1 VTHSDG
7 MLGGEPLHRSCR
19 IFLSYARESPEHVE
33 RVRQLYELLRDCG
46 VDAHADFVAAEAR
59 QDWERWTQQEMSAA
73 DRVLV
78 IVSPEYKRRFE
89 GTAAT
94 GIGRGVRC
102 EARFIRAHIYKDE
115 ESGLQKFLPVL
126 FPGATVADI
135 PDTLQ
140 PTIATHYVVSD
151 FTPEGIRPL
160 LRLLTG
166 QPARRE
172 PPLQPVFVLPLEH
185 DAPVAA
191 LRLCTG
197 TGGPSADDLA
207 WQLANSACTR
217 AEVGV
222 LDLGLE
228 AALGGA
234 AAVVP
239 LVSGRDLL
247 GRWIRAL
254 HQEVKAVNGNSRMP
268 RVQARLG
275 LHGQAS
281 KTDEVTDSNVA
292 AAFANC
298 ETAHAMLGIRAAAL
312 VIVASD
318 EFHDLVVDRIVRFPA
333 ASAYRPF
340 SGRRCWLAVAGHSV
354 LSRAAAVNAV
364 VCGINR

>member
-1 VTHSDG
+1 
-7 MLGGEPLHRSCR
+7 
-19 IFLSYARESPEHVE
+19 
-33 RVRQLYELLRDCG
+33 
-46 VDAHADFVAAEAR
+46 
-59 QDWERWTQQEMSAA
+59 
-73 DRVLV
+73 
-78 IVSPEYKRRFE
+78 
-89 GTAAT
+89 
-94 GIGRGVRC
+94 
-102 EARFIRAHIYKDE
+102 
-115 ESGLQKFLPVL
+115 
-126 FPGATVADI
+126 
-135 PDTLQ
+135 
-140 PTIATHYVVSD
+140 
-151 FTPEGIRPL
+151 
-160 LRLLTG
+160 
-166 QPARRE
+166 
-172 PPLQPVFVLPLEH
+172 LQPVFVLPLEH

-340 SGRRCWLAVAGHSV
+340 TMDRVSGRRCWLAVAGHSV
-354 LSRAAAVNAV
+354 CPELPLSMPSSAESTADDPDASIGSRFSLRDNYGSIVNQAPGSKLKLHV
-364 VCGINR
+364 GNVYVRKGRRR